1 MRISRLKSL
10 KCRVLER
17 RRGGGVEAYDIY
29 RYSEIGQ
36 LLSMINHGS

>member
-17 RRGGGVEAYDIY
+17 RRGGGGGGVEAYDIY
-29 RYSEIGQ
+29 RDLKS
-36 LLSMINHGS
+36 GSY